1 MSIIDSI
8 QNILQPILVDYAV
21 WLILGVLAWFL
32 RRLPERW
39 RIEIEA
45 KHRDALHSALNTGV
59 GLAIDALQKHP
70 SIAVPDRAA
79 GEIVSYVRRSV
90 PGAIRRLGPSQGQL
104 EQMARAKL
112 QERLDAITGRDRLT
126 EALRDAGAR

>member
-8 QNILQPILVDYAV
+8 QNILQPIIVDYAV
-21 WLILGVLAWFL
+21 WLILGVLAWFM

-39 RIEIEA
+39 QIEIEA

-79 GEIVSYVRRSV
+79 GEIVNYVRRSV
-90 PGAIRRLGPSQGQL
+90 PGAIRRLGPSQEQL

-112 QERLDAITGRDRLT
+112 RERLDAIAGRDRLSEVLDRT
-126 EALRDAGAR
+126 GVR